1 MKATQTQAES
11 KADVIVRGVEA
22 HEAGEAEQIVK
33 DYQRA
38 VSQIPEV
45 QGVVY
50 IRRKKSIEFV
60 VVVDRIRRKLS
71 SQLSQIECRLCDEYT
86 DWFFGFEHIS
96 SRTFSQQS
104 RNGYTHLFSRD

>member
-1 MKATQTQAES
+1 MKATQTQAEP
-11 KADVIVRGVEA
+11 KTDIVVRGVEA

-33 DYQRA
+33 EYQQA

-45 QGVVY
+45 QGIVY

>member
-11 KADVIVRGVEA
+11 KADVIIRGVEA
-22 HEAGEAEQIVK
+22 HETGEAQQILK
-33 DYQRA
+33 EYQQA

-71 SQLSQIECRLCDEYT
+71 SQLSQIEC
-86 DWFFGFEHIS
+86 
-96 SRTFSQQS
+96 
-104 RNGYTHLFSRD
+104 